1 MKKIFTLI
9 VMLVA
14 VLGMKAQDAA
24 TTWTI
29 AGEKV
34 LLGAH
39 WDPAAEANDMTTTD
53 GNIFTLVKEHV
64 MLQAGSYE
72 FKACPNHGWDG
83 AIGAGTGNASIAI
96 EADGEYT
103 VTFTLN
109 VADAA
114 LSAGAVKTGDYV
126 GGDVKWVVA
135 GGKELMGVH
144 WDGASE
150 ENTMTSTDGK
160 TYTLT
165 KTDVALNVETPYQYK
180 FVKDESSWYGVK
192 DGALS
197 KEDGNANFE
206 LFVDQ
211 PGKYTV
217 TFTLDTEAMTANVTT
232 TKTGDAEFGEKTW
245 TLAGSGLELFGGE
258 KEWDPK
264 NTANDMTKVSEG
276 YYELTKYS
284 VNLEAKD
291 YQFKVCANHGWD
303 ECYGDNGE
311 NMVLTVETAG
321 TYNVVFTFLSES
333 KNLTAEL
340 EAATGIN
347 TVKEN
352 NANTAVIYNLQ
363 GQRVQA
369 GYHGV
374 AIQNGRK
381 FMMK

>member
-9 VMLVA
+9 VMLAA
-14 VLGMKAQDAA
+14 VLGMQAQD
-24 TTWTI
+24 TWTI

-34 LLGAH
+34 LVGTH
-39 WDPAAEANDMTTTD
+39 WAPDAVENDMASTD
-53 GNIFTLVKEHV
+53 GNIYTLVKEHV

-72 FKACPNHGWDG
+72 FKACLNHGWDG

-96 EADGEYT
+96 EADAEYK

-109 VADAA
+109 VSEA
-114 LSAGAVKTGDYV
+114 LLTAEAVKTGDYV
-126 GGDVKWVVA
+126 GSDVKWVVA

-150 ENTMTSTDGK
+150 DNTMTTTDGK
-160 TYTLT
+160 IYTLT

-180 FVKDESSWYGVK
+180 FVKDESSWYGLK

-197 KEDGNANFE
+197 KEDGNGNFE
-206 LFVDQ
+206 LFVEQ

-217 TFTLDTEAMTANVTT
+217 TFTLDTEAMTASVET

-258 KEWDPK
+258 KEWDPE
-264 NTANDMTKVSEG
+264 NTANDMTKISEG
-276 YYELTKYS
+276 YYELVKHNVT
-284 VNLEAKD
+284 LEAKD

-303 ECYGDNGE
+303 ESYGDNGQ

-321 TYNVVFTFLSES
+321 AYNVIFTFLSES
-333 KNLTAEL
+333 KTLTAEL
-340 EAATGIN
+340 DTATGIN

-352 NANTAVIYNLQ
+352 NANTGVIYNLQ
-363 GQRVQA
+363 GQRVQK
-369 GYHGV
+369 GYRGV
-374 AIQNGRK
+374 AIQNGKK